1 MEKNWNFCM
10 KMQDITCSWRNS
22 ENEGITY
29 SLMAHIHVQCLPDKK
44 LPSGSFIIYHVV
56 LLWHLWYIFIF
67 LQTFNVMAL
76 ILFWISYR
84 RELCGL
90 PKEEY
95 CSMPVRPN
103 TDMEL
108 WNKAVEL
115 MLDEDDPTSKEVISE
130 SNSSSKMTQVFWWK
144 KFKQW

>member
-1 MEKNWNFCM
+1 
-10 KMQDITCSWRNS
+10 MQLKEQRERRN
-22 ENEGITY
+22 NLFVNGPY
-29 SLMAHIHVQCLPDKK
+29 SRPMLARQEIA
-44 LPSGSFIIYHVV
+44 I
-56 LLWHLWYIFIF
+56 
-67 LQTFNVMAL
+67 
-76 ILFWISYR
+76 R

-130 SNSSSKMTQVFWWK
+130 SNSSSKMTQVF
-144 KFKQW
+144 

>member
-10 KMQDITCSWRNS
+10 KMQDITCSWRNN
-22 ENEGITY
+22 ENEGKTC
-29 SLMAHIHVQCLPDKK
+29 SSMDHIHVQCLPDKK
-44 LPSGSFIIYHVV
+44 LQSGSLTIVHYI
-56 LLWHLWYIFIF
+56 LLSHLWCIFSYKHLSLMVF
-67 LQTFNVMAL
+67 VLS
-76 ILFWISYR
+76 WISFR

-95 CSMPVRPN
+95 CAMPVRPN

-130 SNSSSKMTQVFWWK
+130 SSSSSKMTQVFWWK
-144 KFKQW
+144 KIETIR